1 MFEMTPLVISIIVIL
16 SAIAGGVISWLIFK
30 FKYNRDESSEHHFHV
45 DSNTG
50 IVSDITSFKY

>member
-1 MFEMTPLVISIIVIL
+1 MIKITPLVIGIIVIL
-16 SAIAGGVISWLIFK
+16 SAIVGGIISHLIFK
-30 FKYNRDESSEHHFHV
+30 YRENKNSDNNHFHV